1 MSRSRTGALIATAAL
16 TALTGVT
23 STLAAGETANT
34 TAIDLPGLLAR
45 VGERVQ
51 AYYQR
56 AQSIVCTETIT
67 FDFLDTS
74 LIRDPRSRRLAYD
87 LRLSWEK
94 SADGERP
101 EGTAL
106 RTLKTVNGRTPKP
119 GDEPGCLDPK
129 PVAVDTLSFLL
140 PHHQTEYTFK
150 YKGIGKAGGGRTGV
164 MIDYSPLSREK
175 PAFTWT
181 DSCFAIDAPS
191 RTRGQ
196 IWIDRF
202 GGDVLRIDET
212 IAGPLDV
219 DVPRSQERK
228 TGGVSSIVLDR
239 SDFSIR
245 YKTVT
250 FTDPDEIVMLPE
262 SVEFMVVIR
271 GQARQRTTH
280 TFTGYQRFVTSGR
293 VIEP

>member
-1 MSRSRTGALIATAAL
+1 MSRWRTGASIAAAAL
-16 TALTGVT
+16 AAAT
-23 STLAAGETANT
+23 SLSAAGQPAKQPP
-34 TAIDLPGLLAR
+34 IDLAGLLAR
-45 VGERVQ
+45 IGERVE

-56 AQSIVCTETIT
+56 AQSILCTETIN
-67 FDFLDTS
+67 FEFLDTS

-94 SADGERP
+94 SGDGERP

-106 RTLKTVNGRTPKP
+106 RTLKTVNGKPPKP

-129 PVAVDTLSFLL
+129 PIAVDTLSFLL
-140 PHHQTEYTFK
+140 PQHQTEYAFTH
-150 YKGIGKAGGGRTGV
+150 KGIGKVGDGRTAV
-164 MIDYSPLSREK
+164 MIDYAPLSKDK
-175 PAFTWT
+175 PKFTWT
-181 DSCFAIDAPS
+181 DSCFGIDAPS
-191 RTRGQ
+191 RTHGR
-196 IWIDRF
+196 IWVDRF
-202 GGDVLRIDET
+202 DGDILRIDES

-228 TGGVSSIVLDR
+228 AGVSSIVLDR

-245 YKTVT
+245 YRTVT
-250 FTDPDEIVMLPE
+250 FTEPNEIVMLPE